1 LIDIQARTMNFLDPF
16 FLFVSIEIIALLVLL
31 VFWLDLGFSFVY
43 VALHGHVTP
52 EIAALLFPRVDEDSP
67 APKEEALAPVQQWAP
82 EVSESRRCDIA
93 RSEEPEAVIAD

>member
-1 LIDIQARTMNFLDPF
+1 MNFLDPF

-52 EIAALLFPRVDEDSP
+52 EVAALLFPRAEEVVEEIVE
-67 APKEEALAPVQQWAP
+67 ALKEESAP
-82 EVSESRRCDIA
+82 ESKPEHAVAPDEWHDMSYR
-93 RSEEPEAVIAD
+93 EETEVAVVD

>member
-1 LIDIQARTMNFLDPF
+1 MNFLDPF

-52 EIAALLFPRVDEDSP
+52 EVAALLFPRVDEALP
-67 APKEEALAPVQQWAP
+67 PPKEEAATPVQQFEP
-82 EVSESRRCDIA
+82 EVSAGGWYDITH
-93 RSEEPEAVIAD
+93 SEEPEEVAAD